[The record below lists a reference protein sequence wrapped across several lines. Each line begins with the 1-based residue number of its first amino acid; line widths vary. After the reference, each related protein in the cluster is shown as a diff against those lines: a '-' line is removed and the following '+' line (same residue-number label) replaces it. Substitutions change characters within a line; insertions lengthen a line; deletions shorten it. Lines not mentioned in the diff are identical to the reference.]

1 MIQHDPTPDGISK
14 LTITKSSN
22 TGFSVFFIIA
32 TFICIFVQFFV
43 VMNVIVGGGYFTSMK
58 LYIIALIMPIFQF
71 FFGIGICSVVIDK
84 FKPDT
89 DNLRK
94 TPPDSGIYRLAQ
106 VTIIFVFIYCIAN
119 IPFFIKTYPLNK

>member
-1 MIQHDPTPDGISK
+1 MAI
-14 LTITKSSN
+14 TIIY
-22 TGFSVFFIIA
+22 IILK
-32 TFICIFVQFFV
+32 CFV

-106 VTIIFVFIYCIAN
+106 VTIIFVFIY
-119 IPFFIKTYPLNK
+119 FSLKY